1 MKPRLTEKDYANC
14 AFANQLEVA
23 TIKAVAEVE
32 SAGSGFGD
40 DDRPKILFEGHWF
53 HKYTDGRYDKDYPTI
68 SYPRWTKIHYGKTQ
82 LAEWDRYLTARNL
95 DDRSAMMSTSWG
107 KFQIMGFNHGVCGF
121 RSVYEFVS
129 AMMESEGEQLEAFI
143 QYVAARG
150 LIDELQEHRW
160 ADFARL
166 YNGPGYAQN
175 QYDIKLTRSSTR
187 ERPYG
192 ATQRCLPP
200 SPQRNHESPPRCST
214 PTKTH
219 HALSR
224 LIPSSRHTF

>member
-1 MKPRLTEKDYANC
+1 MKPRLTEQDYIDA

-32 SAGSGFGD
+32 SAGGGFGE

-53 HKYTDGRYDKDYPTI
+53 SKYTYGVYNNTYSSI

-82 LAEWDRYLTARNL
+82 LAEWDRYLFAYSLNANA
-95 DDRSAMMSTSWG
+95 AMMSTSWG
-107 KFQIMGFNHGVCGF
+107 KFQIMGFNFGICGF
-121 RSVYEFVS
+121 ISVAEFVN
-129 AMMESEGEQLEAFI
+129 AMNESEGEQLEAFV
-143 QYVAARG
+143 QYISARG

-175 QYDIKLTRSSTR
+175 QYDIKLAKAYEKFS
-187 ERPYG
+187 
-192 ATQRCLPP
+192 A
-200 SPQRNHESPPRCST
+200 
-214 PTKTH
+214 
-219 HALSR
+219 
-224 LIPSSRHTF
+224 